1 VKTLAR
7 PLHPTAPA
15 PPGDRQSGA
24 FAGRG
29 VWHFA
34 PLFVAAV
41 VLLVFLPA
49 SRFEFLTWDDP
60 AYVTRNPLVMGGIT
74 GRKLL
79 DGLAAVVMC
88 NWAPLTILS
97 YQLDAALFGP
107 GPFGFHLTNVVL
119 HAAACGLLGLALWRM
134 TGAAG
139 KSTAAALVFGVHPLR
154 VESVAW
160 VSERK
165 DVLSVFFLA
174 LALLAYDWFTRRPG
188 IGRYLAVV
196 AAMAAS
202 LASKATLVTLPVLLL
217 LCDAWPL
224 GRIAAD
230 RLTSWLPRPSAD
242 PPRMVVSFRRAIL
255 EKLPLFA
262 VAIAFTW
269 ITVLAQGVA
278 LKGNVNRSLLG
289 QRLPNAVFATGWYL
303 WRFFI
308 PANLI
313 PYYSPIDPGEAA
325 SWVAI
330 SAAACLVLMA
340 IAVATVRSRPS
351 FAWGMAWFFV
361 SLLPVAQIVQ
371 TGQHG
376 YADRYSYIP
385 HLGLCVAVVWA
396 VADLLKS
403 VRAPALVGPV
413 AAMLVTITA
422 VAVTRPL
429 LMHWRSEETLWEHA
443 LAVDPGNF
451 HCHYQ
456 LGCARLR
463 ARDFDAAERHLRV
476 ALRGY
481 DGVGL
486 VAARLAGV
494 YAEMGDFF
502 RARRCID
509 RAIMTM
515 PEDEATQWGIDRLQ
529 AALDARPRSEATR
542 DLVRNGL
549 SAARSGDFRTAL
561 GHFTRAAAEDPAAV
575 EPCTNAGLACLEGGD
590 ATEARRW
597 FERAVDNDPF
607 NADCRV
613 NLAKLLV
620 ARGELV
626 TAIMH
631 ADIASRIDPDDR
643 EARVVRDDA
652 VKRNGGPPGRV
663 EFNLDALPP

>member
-1 VKTLAR
+1 MAS
-7 PLHPTAPA
+7 PLHSTVPV
-15 PPGDRQSGA
+15 PPGDQQRGT

-34 PLFVAAV
+34 PLIVAAA

-49 SRFEFLTWDDP
+49 SSFEFLSWDDP
-60 AYVTRNPLVMGGIT
+60 AYVTNNPLVMGGIT
-74 GRKLL
+74 GRKVL
-79 DGLAAVVMC
+79 DAVTAVVMC
-88 NWAPLTILS
+88 NWAPVTILS

-119 HAAACGLLGLALWRM
+119 HAAACGLLCLALWRM

-139 KSTAAALVFGVHPLR
+139 RSAAAALLFGVHPLR

-174 LALLAYDWFTRRPG
+174 LVLLAYDWFTRRPG
-188 IGRYLAVV
+188 IGRYLSVV
-196 AAMAAS
+196 AVMAAS

-217 LCDAWPL
+217 LCDVWPL

-230 RLTSWLPRPSAD
+230 RMTAWLPRPSAD
-242 PPRMVVSFRRAIL
+242 PPRTVVSLRRAIL

-278 LKGNVNRSLLG
+278 LKGNVSRSLLG

-303 WRFFI
+303 WRFFM
-308 PANLI
+308 PVNLI

-325 SWVAI
+325 TWVAI
-330 SAAACLVLMA
+330 SAAACLVLLA
-340 IAVATVRSRPS
+340 IAVATVRSQPS
-351 FAWGMAWFFV
+351 FAWGTGWFFV
-361 SLLPVAQIVQ
+361 SLLPVSQIVQ

-385 HLGLCVAVVWA
+385 HLGLCVGVVWV

-403 VRAPALVGPV
+403 VRAPTLVGPV
-413 AAMLVTITA
+413 ATMLVTITA

-429 LMHWRSEETLWEHA
+429 LMQWRSEETLWKHA
-443 LAVDPGNF
+443 IAIDPENTYAN
-451 HCHYQ
+451 YQ
-456 LGCARLR
+456 RGCTCFRTGDL
-463 ARDFDAAERHLRV
+463 DAAERHFRISNR
-476 ALRGY
+476 AGN
-481 DGVGL
+481 GSGL

-494 YAEMGDFF
+494 YAKKGDFA

-509 RAIMTM
+509 QAIMT
-515 PEDEATQWGIDRLQ
+515 ESEEETTKWGIDEVQ
-529 AALDARPRSEATR
+529 TALDARPRSEETR

-549 SAARSGDFRTAL
+549 AAARSGDFRAAL
-561 GHFTRAAAEDPAAV
+561 GDFTRAAAEDPAAV

-626 TAIMH
+626 PAIMH
-631 ADIASRIDPDDR
+631 ADIATRINPDDR
-643 EARVVRDDA
+643 EARAVRDDA

-663 EFNLDALPP
+663 EFTLDAPPP

>member
-1 VKTLAR
+1 MATNVKAMTRLQDWLFAS
-7 PLHPTAPA
+7 PTRAA
-15 PPGDRQSGA
+15 A
-24 FAGRG
+24 A
-29 VWHFA
+29 
-34 PLFVAAV
+34 VAAV
-41 VLLVFLPA
+41 TAIVFLPA

-60 AYVTRNPLVMGGIT
+60 AYVTNNPLVMGGIT

-79 DGLAAVVMC
+79 DGLTAVVMC

-119 HAAACGLLGLALWRM
+119 HAAACGLLCLALWRM

-139 KSTAAALVFGVHPLR
+139 RSAAAALIFGVHPLR

-174 LALLAYDWFTRRPG
+174 LALLAYDWFSRRPG
-188 IGRYLAVV
+188 IGRYLAVA

-202 LASKATLVTLPVLLL
+202 LASKATLVTLPALLL
-217 LCDAWPL
+217 LCDVWPL
-224 GRIAAD
+224 GRIEAD
-230 RLTSWLPRPSAD
+230 RMTAWLPPPAAD
-242 PPRMVVSFRRAIL
+242 PPRRAVSLRRAIL

-262 VAIAFTW
+262 VAVAFTW

-278 LKGNVNRSLLG
+278 LKGNVSRSLLG

-325 SWVAI
+325 TWVAI

-340 IAVATVRSRPS
+340 VAVATVRSQPS

-413 AAMLVTITA
+413 ATMLVTITA

-429 LMHWRSEETLWEHA
+429 LMHWRSEETLWKHA
-443 LAVDPGNF
+443 IAIDPENTYAN
-451 HCHYQ
+451 YQ
-456 LGCARLR
+456 RGCTCFRTGDL
-463 ARDFDAAERHLRV
+463 DAAERHFRISNR
-476 ALRGY
+476 AGN
-481 DGVGL
+481 GSGL

-494 YAEMGDFF
+494 YAKKGDFA

-509 RAIMTM
+509 QAIMTEA
-515 PEDEATQWGIDRLQ
+515 EDEATQWGIDEVQ
-529 AALDARPRSEATR
+529 AALDAKPRSEATR
-542 DLVRNGL
+542 DLLRSGL
-549 SAARSGDFRTAL
+549 AAARSGDFRAAL
-561 GHFTRAAAEDPAAV
+561 GDFTRAAEADPAAV

-590 ATEARRW
+590 AGEAHRW
-597 FERAVDNDPF
+597 FQRAVDNGPF
-607 NADCRV
+607 KADCRV

-620 ARGELV
+620 TRGELV
-626 TAIMH
+626 PAIMH
-631 ADIASRIDPDDR
+631 ADIATRIDPDDR
-643 EARVVRDDA
+643 EARAVRDDA
-652 VKRNGGPPGRV
+652 IKRNGGPPGRV
-663 EFNLDALPP
+663 TFDPDALPP